1 MNRHYLRK
9 SLNNAKDLRSNQ
21 TDCENILWNNIRAKM
36 LNNIKF
42 RRQVPIGKYIVDF
55 INLQTKL
62 IIELDGSQ
70 HIEEKNIEY
79 DNIRKNFLNKNGY
92 TIIRFFNNE
101 IIENLDNVLNV
112 IVEEYEKLVTK

>member
-21 TDCENILWNNIRAKM
+21 TDCENILWNNIRAKR

-70 HIEEKNIEY
+70 HIEEKI
-79 DNIRKNFLNKNGY
+79 
-92 TIIRFFNNE
+92 
-101 IIENLDNVLNV
+101 
-112 IVEEYEKLVTK
+112 